1 MNNTLRKATAIGF
14 AAMAIASTALSAQAA
29 QVSDFQDVRPTAWYY
44 DAVDY
49 ATRAGLF
56 SGTSATTFSP
66 EQGMTRGMFVKVL
79 GNQAGVDKSRFN
91 TSRFTDVSPTAWY
104 GPYVAWAADA
114 GIVSG
119 IGGGQF
125 APNQPITREQLAAM
139 LLRYV
144 EAVGG
149 DTAFSAG
156 AVDKFPDSGR
166 ISSYAREAMAW
177 AVSHGIIA
185 GSDGKLLPQ
194 GTATRAQAAQIFM
207 RAQGILA
214 GADKLPMPESSLPD
228 FPLYTTSWTED
239 QNPYEIVR
247 QIVAGTDAKWDAELN
262 KASAYREVLIDIA
275 DWGDTHY
282 TGDWAVYNGLEL
294 LTDTGADRFYIC
306 EETVGGTPQEG
317 LTLYFTVP
325 ERADS
330 PVLARAKALVQEK
343 YPNARFEILGGGHGW
358 SGYTESDP
366 DLTLEQ
372 NARRVADA
380 ALRNLGEW
388 HGSDEVFTYWISEPT
403 PGRFY
408 YYY

>member
-1 MNNTLRKATAIGF
+1 MAIGF
-14 AAMAIASTALSAQAA
+14 AAVAIASTPLSAQAA
-29 QVSDFQDVRPTAWYY
+29 QVSDFKDVRPTAWYY

-66 EQGMTRGMFVKVL
+66 EQSMTRGMFVTVL
-79 GNQAGVDKSRFN
+79 GNQAGVDKSRYN
-91 TSRFTDVSPTAWY
+91 TSRFADVSPTAWY

-144 EAVGG
+144 QAVGG
-149 DTAFSAG
+149 DTSLS
-156 AVDKFPDSGR
+156 VYDLDRFPDSGK
-166 ISSYAREAMAW
+166 ISGYAREAMSW
-177 AVSHGIIA
+177 AMSHGIIA

-207 RAQGILA
+207 RAQEILA
-214 GADKLPMPESSLPD
+214 GAEVSKESGQQKEEAKNDLPNLT
-228 FPLYTTSWTED
+228 LYTTDWTED

-247 QIVAGTDAKWDAELN
+247 QIVAGTGAKWDAALD
-262 KASAYREVLIDIA
+262 KTSASREVLIDFA

-282 TGDWAVYNGLEL
+282 TGDWAVYNDLEL
-294 LTDTGADRFYIC
+294 LNDTGADRFYIC
-306 EETVGGTPQEG
+306 EEIADGTPQEG

-358 SGYTESDP
+358 SGYTASYP

-380 ALRNLGEW
+380 ALRNLSEW
-388 HGSDEVFTYWISEPT
+388 HRSDEGFTYWISEPT